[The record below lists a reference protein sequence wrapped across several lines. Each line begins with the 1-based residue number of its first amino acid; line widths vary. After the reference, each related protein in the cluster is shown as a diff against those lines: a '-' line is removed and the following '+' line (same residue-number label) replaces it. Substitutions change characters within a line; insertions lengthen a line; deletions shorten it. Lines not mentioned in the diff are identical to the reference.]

1 MQNTNT
7 IVTWFQDKEEE
18 QEIVDALQENGYDCI
33 SCSNKKHFLEITG
46 VLAKPVCLIIIDL
59 SLEEDDAISICNEIK
74 NKTNKADHPFII
86 MVSNT
91 KEEYVQITALD
102 LGVDDYIIKPTK
114 PRLLLKRMEAI
125 LSRKNAA
132 AIESTDVKEGFFID
146 PEKYRVVIDGKSYKL
161 PKKEF
166 EIIKLLYNKGRKKI
180 FSRNEIAVAIW
191 EDETILRK
199 RTIDVHIFNIR
210 KILGDDIITSG
221 KGVGYSLNI

>member
-1 MQNTNT
+1 
-7 IVTWFQDKEEE
+7 
-18 QEIVDALQENGYDCI
+18 
-33 SCSNKKHFLEITG
+33 
-46 VLAKPVCLIIIDL
+46 
-59 SLEEDDAISICNEIK
+59 
-74 NKTNKADHPFII
+74 

>member
-59 SLEEDDAISICNEIK
+59 SLEEDDAISICSEIK
-74 NKTNKADHPFII
+74 NKANKADHPFII

-102 LGVDDYIIKPTK
+102 LGADDYIIKPIK

-132 AIESTDVKEGFFID
+132 AIESTDVKKGFFID

-161 PKKEF
+161 PRKEF
-166 EIIKLLYNKGRKKI
+166 EILKLLYNKGHKKI
-180 FSRNEIAVAIW
+180 FTRHDIAVAAW
-191 EDETILRK
+191 GDETIS
-199 RTIDVHIFNIR
+199 RTRSIDVHILNIR
-210 KILGDDIITSG
+210 KILGDDIITSV
-221 KGVGYSLNI
+221 KGIGYSLNI